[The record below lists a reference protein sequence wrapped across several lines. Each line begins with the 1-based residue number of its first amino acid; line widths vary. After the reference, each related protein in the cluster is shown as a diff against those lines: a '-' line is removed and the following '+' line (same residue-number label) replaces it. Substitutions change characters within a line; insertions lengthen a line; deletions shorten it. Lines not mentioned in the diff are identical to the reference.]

1 MKSVCLIAVV
11 LGIGVF
17 VVSRWHV
24 GLGAAAM
31 WTVTGAEI
39 ALFIPLA
46 ARDVG
51 RRRRLGQSWSQALA
65 QGKNTATGSVWY
77 DGAILLGV
85 IVLTMGIVWLVLSI

>member
-1 MKSVCLIAVV
+1 MKSVYLIAAV
-11 LGIGVF
+11 LGVGVF
-17 VVSRWHV
+17 VISRWHV
-24 GLGAAAM
+24 GLGATAM
-31 WTVTGAEI
+31 WAVIVIEI

-46 ARDVG
+46 VRDVG

-85 IVLTMGIVWLVLSI
+85 IVLTMSIVWLVLSL

>member
-1 MKSVCLIAVV
+1 MKIVYLIAVL
-11 LGIGVF
+11 LGVGVF
-17 VVSRWHV
+17 VISRSQT
-24 GLGAAAM
+24 GLGATAM
-31 WTVTGAEI
+31 WTVIAIEI

-46 ARDVG
+46 VRDVS

-85 IVLTMGIVWLVLSI
+85 IVLTMSVVWLVLSL